1 MPEQANK
8 RKDIKKYIRRK
19 KIRKVISFIIVTFL
33 CIYIPTVIILAT
45 SSKPNL
51 DMIKNGEIKDY
62 IKADGIVLKEEQ
74 VYYSQFKGVFAKG
87 AIEGE
92 KVPAGYTIATI
103 VNEDY
108 MDLFNQLEN
117 LKKEILIR
125 KQSGEINSGIFT
137 RDLKDIEDNIK
148 KSVSEITKDIYS
160 NKTNDIST
168 HLEQISQY
176 QIFRNKIISGLS
188 SDDIYIGD
196 LEKQLKQ
203 LENSFIEQI
212 YEVKTIKPGF
222 VTYNIDGLEEQYKYS
237 DVLTYS
243 IVQFK
248 ELLDKKIE
256 KSNENNM
263 LDTSTPF
270 VKMVYGNSYYIGFIL
285 QNNDITRLKG
295 TDNIYLDIKNPTI
308 SIKVKNIIYGSSDDQ
323 NTCVFFEVDSKL
335 NELSSIR
342 KITADIILSEHH
354 GLKVQLSALKNYK
367 IYPYNNV
374 QIGLVNNN
382 WVNFVDVD
390 IIVSDETYAIIEN
403 KDQKIGLYDYY
414 VLKPNKVTEGQIV
427 K

>member
-8 RKDIKKYIRRK
+8 RKDIKKYIRRR

-45 SSKPNL
+45 SSKPDL

-62 IKADGIVLKEEQ
+62 IKSEGMVLKEEQ

-108 MDLFNQLEN
+108 IDLFNQLEN
-117 LKKEILIR
+117 LRKEILLR

-137 RDLKDIEDNIK
+137 RDLKEIEDNIK
-148 KSVSEITKDIYS
+148 RSVGKIVEDIHV
-160 NKTNDIST
+160 NKIKDIST
-168 HLEQISQY
+168 YLEEINQY
-176 QIFRNKIISGLS
+176 QEFRNKIIGGLS

-196 LEKQLKQ
+196 LEKQRKQ
-203 LENSFIEQI
+203 LENSFGEQI

-222 VTYNIDGLEEQYKYS
+222 VTYNIDGLEKQYNY
-237 DVLTYS
+237 DEVLSYS
-243 IVQFK
+243 ITQFK
-248 ELLDKKIE
+248 ELLNKKIE
-256 KSNENNM
+256 KKQENNI

-285 QNNDITRLKG
+285 NNSDVSRIKETG
-295 TDNIYLDIKNPTI
+295 TIYLDIENPKI
-308 SIKVKNIIYGSSDDQ
+308 IIKVKNIIYGSSDDE

-342 KITADIILSEHH
+342 KVNADIILSEYY

-374 QIGLVNNN
+374 QIGLVKSN
-382 WVNFVDVD
+382 WVNFIDVD
-390 IIVSDETYAIIEN
+390 IIVSDGTYAIIEN

-414 VLKPNKVTEGQIV
+414 VLNPNKVTEGQIV